1 MTETEKLRALTTAAQ
16 SALDCAGDGVFGEEF
31 EECNGDCESFTRDL
45 LAIIRKERAARV
57 RACDECHA

>member
-1 MTETEKLRALTTAAQ
+1 MRREPDTSEARLAVIDNWAEG
-16 SALDCAGDGVFGEEF
+16 SYPDGKPHIPE
-31 EECNGDCESFTRDL
+31 DCESFTRDL